1 MDDSEI
7 IRLYYDRSEQAIR
20 ETQAK
25 YGPYCAAIAY
35 RILASIEDS
44 EECVSD
50 VWQKTWASI
59 PPAKP
64 GNLRAYLGRITRNQ
78 ALTRL
83 REAGARKRGG
93 TSVTLALDELS
104 ECVPAGESPEDALLR
119 RQLSEAVNR
128 FLETLPQ
135 EKRAVFVLRYWY
147 LYTGAEI
154 ARKTGVRE
162 STVRAMLHRLRRQ
175 LKSHL
180 EKEEVF

>member
-7 IRLYYDRSEQAIR
+7 IRLYYDRSEQAIAQTR
-20 ETQAK
+20 EK
-25 YGPYCAAIAY
+25 YGAYCSAIAY
-35 RILASIEDS
+35 RILSSIEDS

-50 VWQKTWASI
+50 VWQRAWESI

-64 GNLRAYLGRITRNQ
+64 QNLRVYLSAIARNQ

-83 REAGARKRGG
+83 REAGAHKRGG

-104 ECVPAGESPEDALLR
+104 ECVSAGDTPEDEMLR
-119 RQLSEAVNR
+119 RQVSEAVNR
-128 FLETLPQ
+128 FLEGISQ

-147 LYTGAEI
+147 LYSGAEI
-154 ARKTGVRE
+154 AQKTGIRE
-162 STVRAMLHRLRRQ
+162 STVRTTLFRLRRQ

-180 EKEEVF
+180 EKEEVL